1 MSSKKISRS
10 LVVSKALFKAQSAA
24 IIRRL
29 KIEVGSE
36 LALFLTAPEQVG
48 RPFVVTG
55 YEAVISDDPMVFGG
69 MTAVQVRFMVWDL
82 ETGDGEEPNPQPLPF
97 MTPKKHNNIC
107 HICHKQGQIR
117 FLSGQFK
124 NSAGVITSP
133 GYLVFCDCYYIGAT
147 CPKKRDAWR
156 TWRIFR
162 MQNMGGRHD

>member
-82 ETGDGEEPNPQPLPF
+82 ETGDGEEPNPQPLP
-97 MTPKKHNNIC
+97 
-107 HICHKQGQIR
+107 
-117 FLSGQFK
+117 
-124 NSAGVITSP
+124 
-133 GYLVFCDCYYIGAT
+133 
-147 CPKKRDAWR
+147 
-156 TWRIFR
+156 
-162 MQNMGGRHD
+162 

>member
-55 YEAVISDDPMVFGG
+55 HEAVISEDPMMFGG

-82 ETGDGEEPNPQPLPF
+82 ETGDGEEP
-97 MTPKKHNNIC
+97 TYAKH
-107 HICHKQGQIR
+107 
-117 FLSGQFK
+117 
-124 NSAGVITSP
+124 
-133 GYLVFCDCYYIGAT
+133 
-147 CPKKRDAWR
+147 
-156 TWRIFR
+156 
-162 MQNMGGRHD
+162 GRKA